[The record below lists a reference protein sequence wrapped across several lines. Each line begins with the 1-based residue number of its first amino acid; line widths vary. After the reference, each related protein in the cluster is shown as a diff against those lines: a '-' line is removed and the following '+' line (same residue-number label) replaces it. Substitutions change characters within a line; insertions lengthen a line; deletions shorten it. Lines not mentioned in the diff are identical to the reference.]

1 MGLYLGVDGGG
12 TKTAFV
18 LADESGTPLAEVTGP
33 GTYYFPVGIDLV
45 ERVLR
50 DGVAR
55 VTAAAGVQVETIDRA
70 FVGLPGHGEASGDLA
85 ELDAATRRVLGH
97 DRYDVGNDAVAGWA
111 GSLGGADGINIVAG
125 TGSIAYGE
133 WRGAAHR
140 AGGWSEVFG
149 DEGSAYWVAV
159 RGLNAFSRMSD
170 GRLTSGLLQGA
181 IRERVGAATD
191 LDVIGVVVDGWGA
204 KRDRIASLAP
214 AVTEAAEAGD
224 SAAQA
229 IVDDAGGELAA
240 LVGAVRAGL
249 GVPSGET
256 VPVSYSGGMF
266 KAAGIRAAFE
276 AALPPG
282 CDLRE
287 PVAGPALGAA
297 LYARR
302 RAGVLGVAP

>member
-1 MGLYLGVDGGG
+1 MGVYLGVDGGG
-12 TKTAFV
+12 TKTAYV
-18 LADESGTPLAEVTGP
+18 LADEGGTVLAESTGP
-33 GTYYFPVGIDLV
+33 SAYYFSAGIDLV
-45 ERVLR
+45 ERVLE
-50 DGVAR
+50 DGVAA
-55 VTAAAGVQVETIDRA
+55 VTRSAGLDRSAIDRA
-70 FVGLPGHGEASGDLA
+70 FVALAGHGEASADLP
-85 ELDAATRRVLGH
+85 ELDAIVGRVLGH

-170 GRLTSGLLQGA
+170 GRLPSGPLQAA
-181 IRERVGAATD
+181 IRDRVGAATD

-204 KRDRIASLAP
+204 KRDRIAGLAP
-214 AVTEAAEAGD
+214 TVTAAATEGDAV
-224 SAAQA
+224 AQA
-229 IVDDAGGELAA
+229 IVDDAGAELAA
-240 LVGAVRAGL
+240 LVTAVRAGL
-249 GVPSGET
+249 GVAPAEI

-266 KAAGIRAAFE
+266 RAPGIRAAFE

-282 CDLRE
+282 SDLRT
-287 PVAGPALGAA
+287 PIAGPALGAA

-302 RAGVLGVAP
+302 RARTLRA

>member
-18 LADESGTPLAEVTGP
+18 LADDAGEVLAEAAGP
-33 GTYYFPVGIDLV
+33 SAYYFASGIDLV
-45 ERVLR
+45 ERVLE
-50 DGVAR
+50 DGVAA
-55 VTAAAGVQVETIDRA
+55 VTRSAGLDRTAIDRA
-70 FVGLPGHGEASGDLA
+70 FVALPGHGEASADVPA
-85 ELDAATRRVLGH
+85 LDAIAGRVLGH

-125 TGSIAYGE
+125 TGSVAYGE
-133 WRGAAHR
+133 WRGTAHR

-170 GRLTSGLLQGA
+170 GRLPSGPLHAA
-181 IRERVGAATD
+181 IRERVQAATD

-204 KRDRIASLAP
+204 KRDRIAALAP
-214 AVTEAAEAGD
+214 AVTEAAASGD
-224 SAAQA
+224 AAAQA
-229 IVDDAGGELAA
+229 IVDDAGAELAA
-240 LVGAVRAGL
+240 LVAAVRAGL
-249 GVPSGET
+249 GVAPGER

-266 KAAGIRAAFE
+266 RAPGIRAAFE
-276 AALPPG
+276 AALPAG
-282 CDLRE
+282 SELRE
-287 PVAGPALGAA
+287 PIAGPALGAA

-302 RAGVLGVAP
+302 RARLIHPS

>member
-1 MGLYLGVDGGG
+1 
-12 TKTAFV
+12 
-18 LADESGTPLAEVTGP
+18 
-33 GTYYFPVGIDLV
+33 VGIDLV

-50 DGVAR
+50 DGVER
-55 VTAAAGVQVETIDRA
+55 VTAAAGVRAESIERA
-70 FVGLPGHGEASGDLA
+70 FVALPGHGEASGDLA
-85 ELDAATRRVLGH
+85 ELDAIVRRVLEH

-170 GRLTSGLLQGA
+170 GRLPSGLLQTA

-204 KRDRIASLAP
+204 KRDRIAALAP

-224 SAAQA
+224 AAAKA
-229 IVDDAGGELAA
+229 IVDDAGAELAA

-249 GVPSGET
+249 GVPAGET

-266 KAAGIRAAFE
+266 KAPGIRAAFE

-282 CDLRE
+282 SELRE
-287 PVAGPALGAA
+287 PVAGPAVGAA

-302 RAGVLGVAP
+302 RAGLLGRVS